1 VSKTSIAGLIVGA
14 LVSIG
19 MGYGAARL
27 ETKIHDALA
36 RRHQQQVN
44 ELLDRELGLERLDD
58 DD

>member
-1 VSKTSIAGLIVGA
+1 MSVAGLIVGA

-27 ETKIHDALA
+27 ETKINDARA

-44 ELLDRELGLERLDD
+44 EFLDQELGLERLDND
-58 DD
+58 D